1 MSNPEQLAIE
11 VSAEGE
17 AVAID
22 LRTAHMATRVMIERE
37 TAAALAEALM
47 RTAAPEAP
55 QAEAGHEE

>member
-1 MSNPEQLAIE
+1 MSIPEQLAIE

-47 RTAAPEAP
+47 RAAVPEAI